1 MSPYLAI
8 PGMRG
13 GLESGLRPSR
23 GMGLVPKLWYNNDL
37 SIKVPG
43 TLFMYPNMQMGK
55 LMNAQE
61 MLPQSSRGRMAHFQT
76 ARAQGKSLSKLR
88 PYFNIF

>member
-1 MSPYLAI
+1 VIHPTLPKVDLPWI
-8 PGMRG
+8 TEGDKPW
-13 GLESGLRPSR
+13 
-23 GMGLVPKLWYNNDL
+23 KLWYNNDL

-61 MLPQSSRGRMAHFQT
+61 MLPQSSHGRMAHFQT
-76 ARAQGKSLSKLR
+76 ARAQGKSLSKLQ

>member
-13 GLESGLRPSR
+13 GLESGLGQSR
-23 GMGLVPKLWYNNDL
+23 SRIMVPKLWHNNDL
-37 SIKVPG
+37 SIKAPG
-43 TLFMYPNMQMGK
+43 TLLMYQNIQMGK
-55 LMNAQE
+55 LTNAQE
-61 MLPQSSRGRMAHFQT
+61 MFPKSSCSRMAHFQT
-76 ARAQGKSLSKLR
+76 ARAQNKSPSKLR